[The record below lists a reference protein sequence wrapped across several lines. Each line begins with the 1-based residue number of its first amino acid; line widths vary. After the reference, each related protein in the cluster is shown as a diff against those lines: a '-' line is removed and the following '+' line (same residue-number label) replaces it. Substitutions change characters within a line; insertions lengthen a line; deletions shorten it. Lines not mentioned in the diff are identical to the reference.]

1 MAKVPV
7 TFVQNGY
14 SEVHNNLTTIK
25 KETKAITQ
33 SKTKIN
39 IDNTDIQKAI
49 KAQESLSKTLVDL
62 QKSYDQLSNKS
73 TSAAKRL
80 KTEINGI
87 SNALK
92 NFETAV
98 EWSGKVS
105 KTIQN
110 VVGNQSSIRAINAEV
125 NAQQKKNTALK
136 EQKKLL
142 DDLDRKAKE
151 VGQLTKGILQDKNLN
166 QKGAKDTQA
175 QWDYQVESI
184 KRTATEIK
192 NAKGAA
198 EQYKHML
205 ESMAYELK
213 HTTGKSLFKDAEDGI
228 KNLTKLENKR
238 YEAQKSGKKVMED
251 YYNSEIEKQ
260 KSLISQIEKTASSPE
275 RLQALL
281 KENADYIKNLLP
293 EEMQND
299 FINQVNKTGMLDN
312 AWSKGMTDYVNQ
324 LKQAYTTQVKLNQA
338 KIQQNTQDTSY
349 KTLKTDLQEIWN
361 LENRITQ
368 LSKDPKR
375 HSSEIQYLKQ
385 VVSDKRQVLNYDE
398 RIKNL
403 SKEQVAEIEDAA
415 KAQKQLNNQ
424 IKAQG
429 EDWERNNKKVSELG
443 DTIKKVFN
451 YILVYRGFQLLSQG
465 IQQAIDTMKD
475 LDKAFTDIQMV
486 TGESDEQTA
495 QLANDYNS
503 LAKEMG
509 STTQE
514 VAEGASEWLR
524 QGKTA
529 EETTQLLKSS
539 MTLSKVGAI
548 ESSEA
553 TELLTSSLNGY
564 KLEAQDAMTVVDK
577 ISSIDLAAATSS
589 YELATA
595 LARTANSADDAGV
608 SFDKLL
614 AMIGTV
620 SSVTRKSASTIGE
633 SFKTIFARMGNVA
646 AGKEIDDEGESLN
659 DVETTLNKMG
669 IALRSSQHEWRNF
682 EEVLDEVAVKW
693 KDFNSTEQSQI
704 ATAIA
709 GVRQQE
715 NFRALMNNWDEVTR
729 LVNVAADSTGSA
741 SERMKIYL
749 DSVEAKTNNLKS
761 AWEGFILSLNQSGS
775 YVDFLEMLTNL
786 LEKLQYV
793 DWSEVLKVI
802 SAFAGLF
809 VVVKAIGSIST
820 IIEAISGL
828 AAGAASI
835 AGVVSTISGALPILL
850 LIGGAVAGIAV
861 AWKSVK
867 DNTEASIEE
876 INKKKDALEEEETQV
891 KELYKR
897 YSELEGKSKYYELTA
912 EEKQEL
918 ADITKTLVEQYGF
931 EAKGIDSLTGGYEL
945 ANDALEKYIENL
957 EREKRLLTEEEEKTL
972 EKEAKSDIKDIKKS
986 KEQKDLYV
994 SNYGDKLINGTDEEK
1009 EDIIR
1014 QFGALGVYQHRID
1027 MSAGGI
1033 GSKEDREG
1041 LANAKKILKE
1051 KYGYDDADLNTSDP
1065 LGTYSLLNNIWKRS
1079 GASQQ
1084 GLNLTDEDIDKILNQ
1099 INTDVTSKYQEE
1111 NLKITSKSKEVA
1123 EDITKL
1129 LTNKLGEDVPSSI
1142 ADLISTSLTTALSQ
1156 DGIVDSIDDVD
1167 KFIGDYTNS
1176 YIQKINA
1183 NGESLELVL
1192 NRYEDLQKKA
1202 DNGTLTATEYGEY
1215 QDALHTYIE
1224 MQKEALLAT
1233 GLTEEKVNELM
1244 ESFKN
1249 DAANNL
1255 TIQLLELNE
1264 ELQNNG
1270 EISQETKLKYSQFV
1284 SEISS
1289 LQGKFK
1295 SGEISAK
1302 DYFDTLT
1309 KKINSIDTSNLDE
1322 LNKTFGSTE
1331 NFLKSISVLWGDT
1344 QKYLDNI
1351 WTTFKGGGDSLEF
1364 FNNFDSASHT
1374 ILSLVD
1380 SMQEL
1385 DKASENI
1392 DLTKITTPKEDVEKN
1407 VEQKLGIDVETSKVE
1422 EAINYIN
1429 ELDGEE
1435 LEVKIE
1441 TDGLNDAEDG
1451 FDDILRAVEETSDGT
1466 LDLQDN
1472 TDSLISSLEE
1482 LESLNLNEVD
1492 NAFETLKS
1500 GFDNLQGDMT
1510 SLVGTTNQEIQNS
1523 ATYMSQWLYDVAN
1536 SNKDY
1541 AQTAKQAILDITSS
1555 TGTLITDISET
1566 NVESLAQALMADEK
1580 NANTFAAA
1588 ANSIASQSMQ
1598 NAVKSLGKVLE
1609 TMGTAIAN
1617 LDIAIPIKLKG
1628 ADTNIKVAGV
1638 PIVSLG
1644 FDGLE
1649 SELTIG
1655 GEGTKGLSG
1664 IGESLANFGKSL
1676 QDDSVSSII
1685 ANQFTPIQ
1693 SEYTPSLGSSDKNAG
1708 SPSSYSP
1715 SDGGSKSGSGSGS
1728 DYSAKDAAS
1737 DLADILE
1744 DIEDYEA
1751 DIELD
1756 LEDQTEQLINHY
1768 NLEKNKLESLKEEL
1782 DYYEGIYDSVEN
1794 TTKWLETQ
1802 SKLLENQSN
1811 MVEEL
1816 QKSNDK
1822 IEKQREKIYRENS
1835 GYNVSGWFDSEG
1847 NDTLAYGD
1855 LINSF
1860 EYQKNAI
1867 QKETAAQ
1874 MRDVYNSVAG
1884 STSEDAI
1891 ENAKDRIEDLQEA
1904 ADKRLEALDKE
1915 REKVENIHDSVSE
1928 LNDAWDENQEAIRD
1942 ALADMHDRIIDMR
1955 DTLVDQMMEQLEKA
1969 VDKQNES
1976 IEKDVTR
1983 MEQLVSIREKYYDI
1997 LNETI
2002 DTQAEL
2008 DSELQSSLDSFEY
2021 LDEQM
2026 RQLMFNEEDYKVL
2039 SETLT
2044 GIQEDIADI
2053 WEDHYAQIDS
2063 LTDDEM
2069 YKAEYIT
2076 AETERQLEMKM
2087 QEYELAKAELDVAKA
2102 RTNLQ
2107 NVQNERNV
2115 RMFVNG
2121 QWTWVADP
2129 DAVKD
2134 AQQQLAD
2141 AEREKNRIEREA
2153 EQQRL
2158 IDSMDKIID
2167 SDNLQIDENNEL
2179 LERVQE
2185 AIELQTQEV
2194 QSIEQALENIANTD
2208 LPAVGD
2214 VLQGA
2219 FGADGKSGW
2228 ISELLQ
2234 NINKSTSGL
2243 TLALKGYTVASA
2255 ENALKNGSLS
2265 KSEFNDL
2272 VSKLGYSFNETTG
2285 IVTTPEGSFSAH
2297 YKGWTQKNNNDV
2309 QLGTANNGVQ
2319 VTGGGSN
2326 ANGSGGGS
2334 GASGFPRSGHVSTS
2348 SLPLRIRSGAGTNY
2362 KVLGLMPK
2370 GAAVTITG
2378 EANSGWAKVQY
2389 NGINGYASRQYLT
2402 YDQGGVAIGK
2412 GMFLKD
2418 VNVPE
2423 RILSPKQTKSFDYLV
2438 KNLTTNPVLAA
2449 LTKNPNVTSNLNGL
2463 GEAIGETKQYY
2474 FSNFTVQA
2482 DNLTEFIDSLDAM
2495 IPISRK

>member
-1 MAKVPV
+1 MADLKF
-7 TFVQNGY
+7 TANT
-14 SEVHNNLTTIK
+14 SEASKKIDSLQKQIDKLEIDIAKNKEINFDTRVAEAKIK
-25 KETKAITQ
+25 GLKNAISSIMKDIAKETQQQALGTKDLLHTDENIRKLKNLSSQIT
-33 SKTKIN
+33 SLYKEIANTGGTKTQIAELN
-39 IDNTDIQKAI
+39 RLNASFNGTLSAI
-49 KAQESLSKTLVDL
+49 KRVGTEQQKQEADAIRNHKNTINRITDEKNAIEQVAKADSQRMSAANKSMTEYQKLINEYISLLKKAENAKNNTTSKNALKPSEEQYMYGYPDGTAGRFDQIQARLKEIRDTYGDIPAIQAQIAQMDDHMANQIGYQQRLAKEKSEFRQIIDL
-62 QKSYDQLSNKS
+62 QKQAYNVEQKMQQLV
-73 TSAAKRL
+73 SAP
-80 KTEINGI
+80 
-87 SNALK
+87 
-92 NFETAV
+92 
-98 EWSGKVS
+98 
-105 KTIQN
+105 
-110 VVGNQSSIRAINAEV
+110 
-125 NAQQKKNTALK
+125 KKNKNMINELKQEHQELMKQYDAWKSVTNITETESKLLK
-136 EQKKLL
+136 EQAQNFQ
-142 DDLDRKAKE
+142 R
-151 VGQLTKGILQDKNLN
+151 ISN
-166 QKGAKDTQA
+166 QAQAHAKDMSSLNKSYDKFSATVGNIFKYIIT
-175 QWDYQVESI
+175 YQLYNRMVEGVQ
-184 KRTATEIK
+184 
-192 NAKGAA
+192 NA
-198 EQYKHML
+198 
-205 ESMAYELK
+205 
-213 HTTGKSLFKDAEDGI
+213 I
-228 KNLTKLENKR
+228 
-238 YEAQKSGKKVMED
+238 
-251 YYNSEIEKQ
+251 
-260 KSLISQIEKTASSPE
+260 QI
-275 RLQALL
+275 
-281 KENADYIKNLLP
+281 
-293 EEMQND
+293 
-299 FINQVNKTGMLDN
+299 
-312 AWSKGMTDYVNQ
+312 
-324 LKQAYTTQVKLNQA
+324 
-338 KIQQNTQDTSY
+338 
-349 KTLKTDLQEIWN
+349 
-361 LENRITQ
+361 
-368 LSKDPKR
+368 
-375 HSSEIQYLKQ
+375 
-385 VVSDKRQVLNYDE
+385 
-398 RIKNL
+398 
-403 SKEQVAEIEDAA
+403 
-415 KAQKQLNNQ
+415 
-424 IKAQG
+424 
-429 EDWERNNKKVSELG
+429 
-443 DTIKKVFN
+443 
-451 YILVYRGFQLLSQG
+451 
-465 IQQAIDTMKD
+465 MKD
-475 LDKAFTDIQMV
+475 LDAAFTDIQMV
-486 TGESDEQTA
+486 TMGTEEETY
-495 QLANDYNS
+495 QLSLQYND

-509 STTQE
+509 ATTQE
-514 VAEGASEWLR
+514 IAEGATEWLR

-529 EETTQLLKSS
+529 EETTELLRAS

-548 ESSEA
+548 ESSQA

-564 KLEAQDAMTVVDK
+564 KIAAQDAMSVVDK

-589 YELATA
+589 EELAVA
-595 LARTANSADDAGV
+595 LSRTANSAADAEV
-608 SFDKLL
+608 SLDKLL
-614 AMIGTV
+614 GMIGTV

-633 SFKTIFARMGNVA
+633 SFKTIFARMSNVA
-646 AGKEIDDEGESLN
+646 AGKDTDDEGESLN
-659 DVETTLNKMG
+659 DVEKTLNSLG
-669 IALRSSQHEWRNF
+669 ITLRKSQYEWKSF
-682 EEVLDEVAVKW
+682 EDVLDEVAEKW
-693 KDFNSTEQSQI
+693 NVFEDTEQSKI

-715 NFRALMNNWDEVTR
+715 NFRALMNNWDSVKDLTA
-729 LVNVAADSTGSA
+729 VAENSMGSA
-741 SERMKIYL
+741 SEKMEIYL
-749 DSVEAKTNNLKS
+749 DSVEAKTKEVQA
-761 AWEGFILSLNQSGS
+761 AWEEFILKLNQSDS
-775 YVDFLEMLTNL
+775 Y
-786 LEKLQYV
+786 K
-793 DWSEVLKVI
+793 
-802 SAFAGLF
+802 
-809 VVVKAIGSIST
+809 
-820 IIEAISGL
+820 
-828 AAGAASI
+828 
-835 AGVVSTISGALPILL
+835 GALDVVIF
-850 LIGGAVAGIAV
+850 LIENLPTVATLIMSVLV
-861 AWKSVK
+861 AWKSWSAYSKIADQISAATALMTIKTQTQAMADNLATIAKQSHTSAIQGQQLSLFKKNITGATTLTGTFTKAVEKNTTSLVNGASGVSKFTSLLGKFSMGIGIVSTAISLASTAVMAYNGYLDGLKESVSETAQTIDALQSEVDDIDNIKQKYDEIIKTSGSAAEQKENLIALQDELKQKYGEEADAIDLVNGRYETQIEILKNLQKDRLEEQVSEYNQGADERNKLLNTNTFTFIGDFDRNSEAGKLLMETAKKYVSSLLGVRVK
-867 DNTEASIEE
+867 IQSNGIWDAEDVVDISATGEELVRIYDELQEKSKNLSKDQQELLGKYLNSSNWVTKSMKEDYDRFSEAVSEKDRGRLVEFENNNWNEMVAFQDSLKERKSLYEEYSKSENTAEKERLLNQLEEQTKIVLDAKEKLYEKAGNDSELIGLLDDFFEEYDIGSLFKTDPTAFSYFDDLIKKTSETNKTAGDNIKAFSNQLDILDRQFETGQINATQYFDGINKQIDSIDLNKIDAMYGSTKNFNTMLTSMAANTTNYVQTLMDSFASGNMDDFEFFDNLTAVVSNLDKITSTIDEANNKNLFDKNGQNNDIVDNALNDKSHKETRLTKEAQNIVDEMSSQNVLIPEESVEKAKELNKELKNLQKTGKDVEEVDVIDEKGLKTETEELKDSIKEIQDMDFKGLDQAYETLNQAFEDGRLSNNVETTLGQVDSNLRDSAMKMASFLKEQVNSSNESYQTAAKNALDAMGLMATASEEE
-876 INKKKDALEEEETQV
+876 IATAIINTNINLNAAANAGNKIAATAM
-891 KELYKR
+891 
-897 YSELEGKSKYYELTA
+897 GKTIQNLGQMLIK
-912 EEKQEL
+912 L
-918 ADITKTLVEQYGF
+918 ADAMDGF
-931 EAKGIDSLTGGYEL
+931 EMTIPIKIPAIRLNTSLTDIASGGSLIKIDDKATQETEIKIGAAGTIRSIGEML
-945 ANDALEKYIENL
+945 SNADIADSIGNMFTPIE
-957 EREKRLLTEEEEKTL
+957 
-972 EKEAKSDIKDIKKS
+972 APIKKS
-986 KEQKDLYV
+986 
-994 SNYGDKLINGTDEEK
+994 GGTNGT
-1009 EDIIR
+1009 
-1014 QFGALGVYQHRID
+1014 
-1027 MSAGGI
+1027 SGG
-1033 GSKEDREG
+1033 
-1041 LANAKKILKE
+1041 
-1051 KYGYDDADLNTSDP
+1051 
-1065 LGTYSLLNNIWKRS
+1065 
-1079 GASQQ
+1079 
-1084 GLNLTDEDIDKILNQ
+1084 
-1099 INTDVTSKYQEE
+1099 
-1111 NLKITSKSKEVA
+1111 
-1123 EDITKL
+1123 
-1129 LTNKLGEDVPSSI
+1129 
-1142 ADLISTSLTTALSQ
+1142 
-1156 DGIVDSIDDVD
+1156 
-1167 KFIGDYTNS
+1167 
-1176 YIQKINA
+1176 
-1183 NGESLELVL
+1183 
-1192 NRYEDLQKKA
+1192 
-1202 DNGTLTATEYGEY
+1202 
-1215 QDALHTYIE
+1215 
-1224 MQKEALLAT
+1224 
-1233 GLTEEKVNELM
+1233 
-1244 ESFKN
+1244 
-1249 DAANNL
+1249 
-1255 TIQLLELNE
+1255 
-1264 ELQNNG
+1264 
-1270 EISQETKLKYSQFV
+1270 
-1284 SEISS
+1284 
-1289 LQGKFK
+1289 
-1295 SGEISAK
+1295 
-1302 DYFDTLT
+1302 
-1309 KKINSIDTSNLDE
+1309 
-1322 LNKTFGSTE
+1322 
-1331 NFLKSISVLWGDT
+1331 
-1344 QKYLDNI
+1344 
-1351 WTTFKGGGDSLEF
+1351 
-1364 FNNFDSASHT
+1364 
-1374 ILSLVD
+1374 
-1380 SMQEL
+1380 
-1385 DKASENI
+1385 
-1392 DLTKITTPKEDVEKN
+1392 
-1407 VEQKLGIDVETSKVE
+1407 
-1422 EAINYIN
+1422 
-1429 ELDGEE
+1429 
-1435 LEVKIE
+1435 
-1441 TDGLNDAEDG
+1441 
-1451 FDDILRAVEETSDGT
+1451 
-1466 LDLQDN
+1466 
-1472 TDSLISSLEE
+1472 
-1482 LESLNLNEVD
+1482 
-1492 NAFETLKS
+1492 
-1500 GFDNLQGDMT
+1500 
-1510 SLVGTTNQEIQNS
+1510 
-1523 ATYMSQWLYDVAN
+1523 
-1536 SNKDY
+1536 
-1541 AQTAKQAILDITSS
+1541 
-1555 TGTLITDISET
+1555 
-1566 NVESLAQALMADEK
+1566 
-1580 NANTFAAA
+1580 
-1588 ANSIASQSMQ
+1588 
-1598 NAVKSLGKVLE
+1598 
-1609 TMGTAIAN
+1609 
-1617 LDIAIPIKLKG
+1617 
-1628 ADTNIKVAGV
+1628 
-1638 PIVSLG
+1638 
-1644 FDGLE
+1644 
-1649 SELTIG
+1649 
-1655 GEGTKGLSG
+1655 
-1664 IGESLANFGKSL
+1664 
-1676 QDDSVSSII
+1676 
-1685 ANQFTPIQ
+1685 
-1693 SEYTPSLGSSDKNAG
+1693 
-1708 SPSSYSP
+1708 YSP
-1715 SDGGSKSGSGSGS
+1715 SGGGSKSGSGS
-1728 DYSAKDAAS
+1728 DYSAEDAAS
-1737 DLADILE
+1737 DLADILD

-2243 TLALKGYTVASA
+2243 TLVLKGYTVASA

-2463 GEAIGETKQYY
+2463 GGAIGETKQYY

>member
-1 MAKVPV
+1 MADLKF
-7 TFVQNGY
+7 TANT
-14 SEVHNNLTTIK
+14 SEASKKIDLLQKQIDKLEIDIAKNKEINFDTRVAEAKIK
-25 KETKAITQ
+25 GLKNAISSIMKDIAKETQQQALGTKDLLHTDENIRKLKNLSSQIT
-33 SKTKIN
+33 SLYKEIANTGGTKTQIAELN
-39 IDNTDIQKAI
+39 RLNASFNGTLSAI
-49 KAQESLSKTLVDL
+49 KRVGTEQQKQEADAIRNHKNTINRITDEKNAIEQVAKADSQRMNAANKSMTEYQKLINEYISLLKKAENAKNNTTSKNALKPSEEQYMYGYPDGTAGRFDQIQARLKEIRDTYGDIPAIQAQIAQMDDHMANQIGYQQRLAREKSEFQQIIDL
-62 QKSYDQLSNKS
+62 QKQAYNVEQKMQQLV
-73 TSAAKRL
+73 SAP
-80 KTEINGI
+80 
-87 SNALK
+87 
-92 NFETAV
+92 
-98 EWSGKVS
+98 
-105 KTIQN
+105 
-110 VVGNQSSIRAINAEV
+110 
-125 NAQQKKNTALK
+125 KKNKNMINELKQEHQELMKQYDAWKSVTNITETESKLLK
-136 EQKKLL
+136 EQAQNFQ
-142 DDLDRKAKE
+142 R
-151 VGQLTKGILQDKNLN
+151 ISN
-166 QKGAKDTQA
+166 QAQAHAKDMSSLNKSYDKFSATVGNIFKYIIT
-175 QWDYQVESI
+175 YQLYNRMVEGVQ
-184 KRTATEIK
+184 
-192 NAKGAA
+192 NA
-198 EQYKHML
+198 
-205 ESMAYELK
+205 
-213 HTTGKSLFKDAEDGI
+213 I
-228 KNLTKLENKR
+228 
-238 YEAQKSGKKVMED
+238 
-251 YYNSEIEKQ
+251 
-260 KSLISQIEKTASSPE
+260 QI
-275 RLQALL
+275 
-281 KENADYIKNLLP
+281 
-293 EEMQND
+293 
-299 FINQVNKTGMLDN
+299 
-312 AWSKGMTDYVNQ
+312 
-324 LKQAYTTQVKLNQA
+324 
-338 KIQQNTQDTSY
+338 
-349 KTLKTDLQEIWN
+349 
-361 LENRITQ
+361 
-368 LSKDPKR
+368 
-375 HSSEIQYLKQ
+375 
-385 VVSDKRQVLNYDE
+385 
-398 RIKNL
+398 
-403 SKEQVAEIEDAA
+403 
-415 KAQKQLNNQ
+415 
-424 IKAQG
+424 
-429 EDWERNNKKVSELG
+429 
-443 DTIKKVFN
+443 
-451 YILVYRGFQLLSQG
+451 
-465 IQQAIDTMKD
+465 MKD
-475 LDKAFTDIQMV
+475 LDAAFTDIQMV
-486 TGESDEQTA
+486 TMGTEEETY
-495 QLANDYNS
+495 QLSLQYND

-509 STTQE
+509 ATTQE
-514 VAEGASEWLR
+514 IAEGATEWLR

-529 EETTQLLKSS
+529 EETTELLRAS

-548 ESSEA
+548 ESSQA

-564 KLEAQDAMTVVDK
+564 KIAAQDAMSVVDK

-589 YELATA
+589 EELAVA
-595 LARTANSADDAGV
+595 LSRTANSAADAEV
-608 SFDKLL
+608 SLDKLL
-614 AMIGTV
+614 GMIGTV

-633 SFKTIFARMGNVA
+633 SFKTIFARMSNVA
-646 AGKEIDDEGESLN
+646 AGKDTDDEGESLN
-659 DVETTLNKMG
+659 DVEKTLNSLG
-669 IALRSSQHEWRNF
+669 ITLRKSQYEWRSF
-682 EEVLDEVAVKW
+682 EDVLDEVAEKW
-693 KDFNSTEQSQI
+693 DVFSDTEQSKI

-715 NFRALMNNWDEVTR
+715 NFRALMNNWDSVKDLTA
-729 LVNVAADSTGSA
+729 VAENSMGSA
-741 SERMKIYL
+741 SEKMEIYL
-749 DSVEAKTNNLKS
+749 DSVEAKTKEVQA
-761 AWEGFILSLNQSGS
+761 AWEEFILKLNQSDS
-775 YVDFLEMLTNL
+775 Y
-786 LEKLQYV
+786 K
-793 DWSEVLKVI
+793 
-802 SAFAGLF
+802 
-809 VVVKAIGSIST
+809 
-820 IIEAISGL
+820 
-828 AAGAASI
+828 
-835 AGVVSTISGALPILL
+835 GALDVVIFLIENLPTVATLIMSIL
-850 LIGGAVAGIAV
+850 V
-861 AWKSVK
+861 AWKSWSAYSKIADQISAATALMTIKTQTQAMADNLATIAKQSHTSAIQANTAATQLNSQATSENQISGQANLLTDQSQAQGKQAETLAIEANTAALEANTLAEKNNQVAGQMSLFSDNSQAVALQGQQLSLFKKNITGATTLTGTFTKAVEKNTTSLVNGASGVSKFTSLLGKFSMGIGIVSTAISLASTAVMAYNGYLDGLKESVSETAQTIDALQSEVDDIDNIKQKYDEIIKTSGSAAEQKENLIALQDELKQKYGEEADAIDLVNGRYETQIEILKNLQKARLEEQVSEYNQGADERNKLLNTNTSTSIGDFDRNSEAGKLLMETAQKYVNSPLGVRVK
-867 DNTEASIEE
+867 TQSNGIWGAEDVLDISATGEELVRIYDELQEKSKNLSKDQQELLGKYLNSSNWVTKSMKEDYDRFSEAVSEKDRGRLIEFENNNWNEMVAFQDSLKERKSLYEEYSKSENTAEKERLLNQLEEQTKIVLDAKEKLYKKAGNDSELIGLLDDFFEEYDIGSLFKTDPTAFSYFDDLIKKTSETNKAAGDNIKAFSNQLDILDRQFETGQINATQYFDGINKQIDSIDLNKIDAMYGSMKNFNTMLTSMAANTTNYVQTLMDSFASGNMDDFEFFDNLTAVVSNLDKITSTIDEANNKNLFDKNGQNNDIVDNALNDKSHKETRLTKEAQNIVDEMSSQNVLIPEESVEKAKELNKELKNLQKTGKDVEEVDVIDEKGLKTETEELKDSIKEIQDMDFKGLDQAYETLNQAFEDGRLSNNVETTLGQVDNNLRDSAMKMASFLKEQVNSSNESYQTAAKNALDAMGLMATASEEE
-876 INKKKDALEEEETQV
+876 IATAIINTNTNLNAAANAGNKIAATAM
-891 KELYKR
+891 
-897 YSELEGKSKYYELTA
+897 GKTIQNLGQMLIK
-912 EEKQEL
+912 L
-918 ADITKTLVEQYGF
+918 ADAMDGF
-931 EAKGIDSLTGGYEL
+931 EMTIPIKIPAIRLNTSLTDIASGGSLIKIDDKATQETEIKIGAAGTIRSIGEML
-945 ANDALEKYIENL
+945 SNADIADSIGNMFTPIE
-957 EREKRLLTEEEEKTL
+957 
-972 EKEAKSDIKDIKKS
+972 APIKKS
-986 KEQKDLYV
+986 
-994 SNYGDKLINGTDEEK
+994 GGTNGT
-1009 EDIIR
+1009 
-1014 QFGALGVYQHRID
+1014 
-1027 MSAGGI
+1027 SGG
-1033 GSKEDREG
+1033 
-1041 LANAKKILKE
+1041 
-1051 KYGYDDADLNTSDP
+1051 
-1065 LGTYSLLNNIWKRS
+1065 
-1079 GASQQ
+1079 
-1084 GLNLTDEDIDKILNQ
+1084 
-1099 INTDVTSKYQEE
+1099 
-1111 NLKITSKSKEVA
+1111 
-1123 EDITKL
+1123 
-1129 LTNKLGEDVPSSI
+1129 
-1142 ADLISTSLTTALSQ
+1142 
-1156 DGIVDSIDDVD
+1156 
-1167 KFIGDYTNS
+1167 
-1176 YIQKINA
+1176 
-1183 NGESLELVL
+1183 
-1192 NRYEDLQKKA
+1192 
-1202 DNGTLTATEYGEY
+1202 
-1215 QDALHTYIE
+1215 
-1224 MQKEALLAT
+1224 
-1233 GLTEEKVNELM
+1233 
-1244 ESFKN
+1244 
-1249 DAANNL
+1249 
-1255 TIQLLELNE
+1255 
-1264 ELQNNG
+1264 
-1270 EISQETKLKYSQFV
+1270 
-1284 SEISS
+1284 
-1289 LQGKFK
+1289 
-1295 SGEISAK
+1295 
-1302 DYFDTLT
+1302 
-1309 KKINSIDTSNLDE
+1309 
-1322 LNKTFGSTE
+1322 
-1331 NFLKSISVLWGDT
+1331 
-1344 QKYLDNI
+1344 
-1351 WTTFKGGGDSLEF
+1351 
-1364 FNNFDSASHT
+1364 
-1374 ILSLVD
+1374 
-1380 SMQEL
+1380 
-1385 DKASENI
+1385 
-1392 DLTKITTPKEDVEKN
+1392 
-1407 VEQKLGIDVETSKVE
+1407 
-1422 EAINYIN
+1422 
-1429 ELDGEE
+1429 
-1435 LEVKIE
+1435 
-1441 TDGLNDAEDG
+1441 
-1451 FDDILRAVEETSDGT
+1451 
-1466 LDLQDN
+1466 
-1472 TDSLISSLEE
+1472 
-1482 LESLNLNEVD
+1482 
-1492 NAFETLKS
+1492 
-1500 GFDNLQGDMT
+1500 
-1510 SLVGTTNQEIQNS
+1510 
-1523 ATYMSQWLYDVAN
+1523 
-1536 SNKDY
+1536 
-1541 AQTAKQAILDITSS
+1541 
-1555 TGTLITDISET
+1555 
-1566 NVESLAQALMADEK
+1566 
-1580 NANTFAAA
+1580 
-1588 ANSIASQSMQ
+1588 
-1598 NAVKSLGKVLE
+1598 
-1609 TMGTAIAN
+1609 
-1617 LDIAIPIKLKG
+1617 
-1628 ADTNIKVAGV
+1628 
-1638 PIVSLG
+1638 
-1644 FDGLE
+1644 
-1649 SELTIG
+1649 
-1655 GEGTKGLSG
+1655 
-1664 IGESLANFGKSL
+1664 
-1676 QDDSVSSII
+1676 
-1685 ANQFTPIQ
+1685 
-1693 SEYTPSLGSSDKNAG
+1693 
-1708 SPSSYSP
+1708 YSP
-1715 SDGGSKSGSGSGS
+1715 SGGGSKSGSGS
-1728 DYSAKDAAS
+1728 DYSAEDAAS
-1737 DLADILE
+1737 DLADILD

-1822 IEKQREKIYRENS
+1822 IDKQRQKIYSENS
-1835 GYNVSGWFDSEG
+1835 GYNVLGWFDSEG

-1891 ENAKDRIEDLQEA
+1891 ENAKDRIEELQKA

-2463 GEAIGETKQYY
+2463 GGAIGETKQYY